1 MKNLLHLKSEVRFD
15 NRHAAMTFASGATT
29 DFNFVANP
37 DAGIKMTNLPYIP
50 SSTNTQATFKEA
62 KRIF

>member
-50 SSTNTQATFKEA
+50 S
-62 KRIF
+62 